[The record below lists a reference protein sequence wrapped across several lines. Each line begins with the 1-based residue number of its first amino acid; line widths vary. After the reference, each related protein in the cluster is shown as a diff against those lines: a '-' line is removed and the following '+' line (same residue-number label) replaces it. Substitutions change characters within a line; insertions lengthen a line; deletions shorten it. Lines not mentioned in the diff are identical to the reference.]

1 MQNVAPET
9 VLSVEHVGVQFG
21 GLVALSELNFDVREG
36 EIVSLIGPNGAG
48 KTTAF
53 NVMTGFLTPTKGV
66 VTYRGTVLNGLKP
79 HEIADLGLIRTFQR
93 TSVFPNDTV
102 YDNVLIGLHRQGN
115 VHLAEGILGL
125 PRARTSERQQRERAA
140 ELVRWIGLEA
150 RANDLAGS
158 LSYGE
163 QRLVGVALALAA
175 QPSMLLLDEPVSG
188 MNASETHTFVQL
200 IRSIRGRGV
209 TILLVEHDM
218 PMVMSVS
225 DRIVVLNYG
234 RIIAEGSP
242 ETIRSDP
249 AVIEAYLGQGA
260 KRARLRSPPDRCGS
274 SPVSLRR

>member
-1 MQNVAPET
+1 MMVQAPARNA
-9 VLSVEHVGVQFG
+9 VLSVEQVGVQFG
-21 GLVALSELNFDVREG
+21 GLIALSDLNFAVGEG

-53 NVMTGFLTPTKGV
+53 NVMTGFLDPTKGV
-66 VTYRGTVLNGLKP
+66 VKYRGAELNGLKP
-79 HEIADLGLIRTFQR
+79 HQIADLGLIRTFQR
-93 TSVFPNDTV
+93 TSVFPRDTV
-102 YDNVLIGLHRQGN
+102 YDNVLIGLHRQARN
-115 VHLAEGILGL
+115 SLVEALLGL
-125 PRARTSERQQRERAA
+125 PRARASERAQRERAA

-150 RANDLAGS
+150 RADDLAGS

-200 IRSIRGRGV
+200 IRDIRDRGV

-234 RIIAEGSP
+234 RIIAEGP
-242 ETIRSDP
+242 PDTIRNDP

-260 KRARLRSPPDRCGS
+260 KRA
-274 SPVSLRR
+274 

>member
-1 MQNVAPET
+1 
-9 VLSVEHVGVQFG
+9 
-21 GLVALSELNFDVREG
+21 
-36 EIVSLIGPNGAG
+36 
-48 KTTAF
+48 
-53 NVMTGFLTPTKGV
+53 MTGFLTPTKGAV
-66 VTYRGTVLNGLKP
+66 KYCGADLKGKKP

-102 YDNVLIGLHRQGN
+102 YDNVLMGLHRQGK
-115 VHLAEGILGL
+115 VGLVEAILGF
-125 PRARTSERQQRERAA
+125 PRARASEKAQRERAA

-175 QPSMLLLDEPVSG
+175 QPKMLLLDEPVSG

-200 IRSIRGRGV
+200 IRNIRDRGV

-234 RIIAEGSP
+234 RIIAEGPP
-242 ETIRSDP
+242 ETIRNDP

-260 KRARLRSPPDRCGS
+260 KQIVKQEA
-274 SPVSLRR
+274 VHA